1 MHKAKH
7 EKQFGERGKWKKKK
21 KEVQR
26 KGERKYYS
34 RKRKEKLSSY

>member
-21 KEVQR
+21 RSAEE
-26 KGERKYYS
+26 G
-34 RKRKEKLSSY
+34 RKEILFKEKEREIE

>member
-21 KEVQR
+21 KRSAEE
-26 KGERKYYS
+26 G
-34 RKRKEKLSSY
+34 RKEILFKEKEREIE